1 MLSKWQKEEEMGEQR
16 KQWTPDEIAAVLRR
30 VLKDKVEVTEV
41 CKEFGCCPSQVFRWQ
56 EQLLAGAGQVFV
68 RSKKQSQREAKAE
81 KRASELEQKLNKK
94 NEVLAKLM
102 EAHVLLKKEL
112 GDL

>member
-1 MLSKWQKEEEMGEQR
+1 MGEKR
-16 KQWTPDEIAAVLRR
+16 KQWTPDEIAAILRR
-30 VLKDKVEVTEV
+30 VLKDKAEVTEV

-56 EQLLAGAGQVFV
+56 EQLLSGAGQVFK

-81 KRASELEQKLNKK
+81 KRGKELEEKLNKK

>member
-1 MLSKWQKEEEMGEQR
+1 MGEKR

-30 VLKDKVEVTEV
+30 VLKDKVEVTEA
-41 CKEFGCCPSQVFRWQ
+41 CREFGCCPSQVFRWQ
-56 EQLLAGAGQVFV
+56 EQLLTGAGQVFA
-68 RSKKQSQREAKAE
+68 RSKKQSQREVKAE
-81 KRASELEQKLNKK
+81 KRNNELEQKLNKK

-112 GDL
+112 GEL